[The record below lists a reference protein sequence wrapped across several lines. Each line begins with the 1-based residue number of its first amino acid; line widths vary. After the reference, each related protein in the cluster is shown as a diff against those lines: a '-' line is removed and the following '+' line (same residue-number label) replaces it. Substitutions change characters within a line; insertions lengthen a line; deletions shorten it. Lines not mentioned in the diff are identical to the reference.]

1 MGQNFIFVI
10 VTWNI
15 YKLGYLKVAEKRI
28 SDLLFLAHMKSF
40 RLIDHFGS
48 YLEET
53 DCPKIPHLKIQVGKF
68 GTAFVS
74 YLGTKF
80 LHDNND

>member
-10 VTWNI
+10 VNWNV

-28 SDLLFLAHMKSF
+28 SDLFFLPHQKILYVINHF
-40 RLIDHFGS
+40 RS

-80 LHDNND
+80 FWDPND